1 MGFDLR
7 NVRSNGYRDT
17 FWMKDGINKLLT
29 RARVLGH
36 SVTGH
41 LSLAIVR
48 AYVKVS
54 KTAAKLQ
61 AKLLFGDESC
71 STLKEVVSTNSAY
84 EGLCEIRLELPVAF
98 RNTSRDSKKGWPLDR
113 ELSGIGEL

>member
-1 MGFDLR
+1 M
-7 NVRSNGYRDT
+7 
-17 FWMKDGINKLLT
+17 
-29 RARVLGH
+29 
-36 SVTGH
+36 
-41 LSLAIVR
+41 
-48 AYVKVS
+48 
-54 KTAAKLQ
+54 
-61 AKLLFGDESC
+61 LFGDESC